1 MGHEK
6 SKGKRPSNVVWLPL
20 VNKYLYSLLDLN
32 YLLGVQLYLKAHQSE
47 PLLSSV
53 TPWILDVMS
62 WVGPRRDPYSIEG
75 GTYAVFKRNPTIAL
89 NYKPHLPA
97 Y

>member
-1 MGHEK
+1 MFIQMH
-6 SKGKRPSNVVWLPL
+6 
-20 VNKYLYSLLDLN
+20 SLLYLN
-32 YLLGVQLYLKAHQSE
+32 FLKLCLKAHHFYLV
-47 PLLSSV
+47 LLG
-53 TPWILDVMS
+53 ILEVMS

>member
-1 MGHEK
+1 MTFIQM
-6 SKGKRPSNVVWLPL
+6 
-20 VNKYLYSLLDLN
+20 YSLLDLN
-32 YLLGVQLYLKAHQSE
+32 FLIGVNLCLKA

-53 TPWILDVMS
+53 APWILEVMS

>member
-1 MGHEK
+1 M
-6 SKGKRPSNVVWLPL
+6 
-20 VNKYLYSLLDLN
+20 YSLLDLN

-62 WVGPRRDPYSIEG
+62 WVGPRRDPHSIEG